1 MQSDSSV
8 YKPYIY
14 LNWKSCMQKQKDFR
28 KELALPENEKED
40 EQMCRYAF
48 RLHFENKIKKM
59 KTNCCKTNYMTE
71 DDDY

>member
-1 MQSDSSV
+1 
-8 YKPYIY
+8 
-14 LNWKSCMQKQKDFR
+14 MQKQKDFR

-48 RLHFENKIKKM
+48 RLHFEDKIKKM